1 MNHVTEMI
9 KNLTFDEPET
19 ENDAAHYG
27 IKRRS
32 GRYPWGSGEN
42 PYQHSGDFLSRIEQ
56 LHSRGLT
63 EKQIV
68 DTINSELPDGVEI
81 TTTQLRAYKAIAKSE
96 RRSLEVAR
104 AKSLRADGKS
114 LNEIARIMG
123 YKNDS
128 SVRSLLNEDSEK
140 RMNAARATANALED
154 LIKKK
159 GMLDV
164 GEGAER
170 ELGVSRE
177 KFQQALAILE
187 ADGYPVYTRGVAQ
200 VTNPGRQTIT
210 MVLCPKDTEYK
221 EVYDSSKINS
231 VGDYISYDGGD
242 TFRKAFEYPESMDS
256 KRMKVRFAED
266 GGVDKDGVVEIRPGV
281 KDLSLGNSSYAQ
293 VRILVDGTHYI
304 KGMAVYGDPKDFPDG
319 VDVIFNTNKKKS
331 VPIKGGKESS
341 VLKPIKNDPENP
353 FGALVKEHGGQH
365 YYDDPDGK
373 FVDDLTGKRQSL
385 SLINKTREEGDWG
398 EWSKD
403 LPAQFLSK
411 QSLKLAERQL
421 DLSMADKDSEFAEI
435 KSLTNPTLRKV
446 MLETFANDCDSA
458 AVHLKAASLPR
469 QKYQVILPLTTIK
482 DDEVFAPQFHDGE
495 TVALVRFPHEGIYQI
510 PILKVNNKNKEGRRV
525 ITASA
530 ADAVGISKKT
540 AEKLSG
546 ADFDGDTAL
555 VIPCNS
561 EGSKIKINSKPIDK
575 ELETFDN
582 KMYRFDKIVKDSDGN
597 EHYYRNGAEF
607 RPMKNPNTGTD
618 NTQME
623 MGKISNLVTDMTLMG
638 APDSELIRATKHAM
652 VVIDAAKHGLDYK
665 QSEKDNAI
673 AELKEK
679 YQGHIDE
686 KTGKYKEGAGTLIS
700 RASSPQEVLKR
711 QGTPKINLA
720 TNPKTGKPNPWYDP
734 DKPDGSLI
742 YKEVVE
748 TYTDKKGKTKT
759 RMQDSTRMA
768 ETDDARTLISTL
780 DTPMER
786 LYASYA
792 NHMKDL
798 ANQARIEQANTGRI
812 KYTKEAKEKYS
823 EEREH
828 LLAQL
833 ALAKANAP
841 RERAAQIIAN
851 ATMEAK
857 KQDNPDMTSKEKK
870 KAAQQA
876 LTAARQRVGAQRHA
890 VEISDREWEAIQAGA
905 ISENQLY
912 DILKATDIDKL
923 RERAT
928 PRETTTLSNAK
939 INKIDAMKNSGY
951 TIDEIAKAIGV
962 STSTVNKYLKN

>member
-1 MNHVTEMI
+1 MNKVTELI
-9 KNLTFDEPET
+9 KNLQFDEPESPG
-19 ENDAAHYG
+19 DVSHYG
-27 IKRRS
+27 VKRRS

-42 PYQHSGDFLSRIEQ
+42 PYQHSGDFLSRVEQ
-56 LHSRGLT
+56 LHKKGLS

-68 DTINSELPDGVEI
+68 DAINKELPGGQEI

-114 LNEIARIMG
+114 LNEIAQIMG

-128 SVRSLLNEDSEK
+128 SVRSLLNESSEK
-140 RMNAARATANALED
+140 RMNAAQATANL
-154 LIKKK
+154 LKQQIKEK

-164 GEGAER
+164 GEGVER
-170 ELGVSRE
+170 ELGISRE
-177 KFQQALAILE
+177 KFGQALAILE

-221 EVYDSSKINS
+221 EVYDSSKIHT
-231 VGDYISYDGGD
+231 VKDYISYDGGD
-242 TFRKAFEYPESMDS
+242 TFKKAFEYPASMDG

-266 GGVDKDGVVEIRPGV
+266 GGVQKDGVVELRPGV
-281 KDLSLGNSSYAQ
+281 KDLSLGNSAYAQ

-304 KGMAVYGDPKDFPDG
+304 KGMAVYGDPKDFPEG
-319 VDVIFNTNKKKS
+319 VDVIFNTNKHKN
-331 VPIKGGKESS
+331 VPIFGGKESS
-341 VLKPIKNDPENP
+341 VLKPIKKDPDNP
-353 FGALVKEHGGQH
+353 FGALVKERGGQS

-373 FVDDLTGKRQSL
+373 FTGADGKPQSL

-398 EWSKD
+398 EWSKE
-403 LPAQFLSK
+403 LPSQFLSK
-411 QSLKLAERQL
+411 QTLKLAERQL
-421 DLSMADKDSEFAEI
+421 NLSMMDKESEFAEI

-469 QKYQVILPLTTIK
+469 QKYQVILPLTDIK
-482 DDEVFAPQFHDGE
+482 DNEVFAPQFHDGE

-525 ITASA
+525 ITSSA
-530 ADAVGISKKT
+530 ADAVGISKRT

-561 EGSKIKINSKPIDK
+561 EHSNVRINSKPIDR
-575 ELETFDN
+575 ELEEFDN
-582 KMYRFDKIVKDSDGN
+582 KMYRFDKIVTDSSGK
-597 EHYYRNGAEF
+597 EHYYRGGREF
-607 RPMKNPNTGTD
+607 KPMKNPNTGAD
-618 NTQME
+618 STQME
-623 MGKISNLVTDMTLMG
+623 MGKISNLITDMTLRG
-638 APDSELIRATKHAM
+638 APDSELIRATKHSM

-665 QSEKDNAI
+665 QSEQDNGI
-673 AELKEK
+673 AELKQK

-686 KTGKYKEGAGTLIS
+686 ETGKYKEGAGTLIS
-700 RASSPQEVLKR
+700 RASSPYTVKKR
-711 QGTPKINLA
+711 VGSPKINQ
-720 TNPKTGKPNPWYDP
+720 KGKDWYDP
-734 DKPDGSLI
+734 SKPEGSLI
-742 YKEVVE
+742 YKEVE
-748 TYTDKKGKTKT
+748 EYYTDKKGKQKLRT
-759 RMQDSTRMA
+759 QDSTKMA
-768 ETDDARTLISTL
+768 ETTDARTLISDA

-792 NHMKDL
+792 NHMKNL
-798 ANQARIEQANTGRI
+798 ANQARMEQVHTGRI
-812 KYTKEAKEKYS
+812 QYSSEAKQKYAA
-823 EEREH
+823 EREH
-828 LLAQL
+828 LLSQL
-833 ALAKANAP
+833 AIAQANAP
-841 RERAAQIIAN
+841 RERAAQIMAN

-857 KQDNPDMTSKEKK
+857 RQDNPDMTTKEKK

-876 LTAARQRVGAQRHA
+876 LTAARQAVGAQRHA
-890 VEISDREWEAIQAGA
+890 IEISDREWEAIQAGA

-912 DILKATDIDKL
+912 SILKATDIDKL

-928 PRETTTLSNAK
+928 PRESTSLSTAK
-939 INKIDAMKNSGY
+939 MNKIQAMKNSGY
-951 TIDEIAKAIGV
+951 TIDEIAKAVGV

>member
-1 MNHVTEMI
+1 MNKVADEI
-9 KNLTFDEPET
+9 RNLSFQEPEKP
-19 ENDAAHYG
+19 DDVSHYG
-27 IKRRS
+27 VRKRS

-42 PYQHSGDFLSRIEQ
+42 PYQHSGDFLSRVEQ
-56 LHSRGLT
+56 LHKEGKT
-63 EKQIV
+63 EKEIS
-68 DTINSELPDGVEI
+68 DELGL
-81 TTTQLRAYKAIAKSE
+81 TTTQLRAYKSIAKAE
-96 RRSLEVAR
+96 RRTLEVAR
-104 AKSLRADGKS
+104 AKSLKADGKS

-123 YKNDS
+123 YQNDS
-128 SVRSLLNEDSEK
+128 SVRSLLNENSEK
-140 RMNAARATANALED
+140 RMNAARATAD
-154 LIKKK
+154 LLKQQIEKK

-164 GEGAER
+164 GEGVER

-177 KFQQALAILE
+177 KFGQALAILE
-187 ADGYPVYTRGVAQ
+187 AEGYPVYTRGVAQ

-221 EVYDSSKINS
+221 EVYDSSNINS

-242 TFRKAFEYPESMDS
+242 TFKKAFEYPESMDS
-256 KRMKVRFAED
+256 KRLKVRFAEE

-281 KDLSLGNSSYAQ
+281 EDLSLGNSSYAQ

-341 VLKPIKNDPENP
+341 VLKPIKSDPDNP

-373 FVDDLTGKRQSL
+373 FEDPITGKKQSL

-398 EWSKD
+398 EWSKE
-403 LPAQFLSK
+403 LPSQFLSK

-421 DLSMADKDSEFAEI
+421 GLSMADKDSEFAEI
-435 KSLTNPTLRKV
+435 KSLTNPTLKKV

-510 PILKVNNKNKEGRRV
+510 PILKVNNKNKEGKSV
-525 ITASA
+525 LTASA
-530 ADAVGISKKT
+530 ADAVGISKRT

-546 ADFDGDTAL
+546 ADFDGDTVL

-561 EGSKIKINSKPIDK
+561 EGSKIKINSKPISE
-575 ELETFDN
+575 ELEKFDN
-582 KMYRFDKIVKDSDGN
+582 KMYRFDKIVTDAKGN
-597 EHYYRNGAEF
+597 EHYYRNGIEF
-607 RPMKNPNTGTD
+607 KPMKNPNTGSD
-618 NTQME
+618 STQME
-623 MGKISNLVTDMTLMG
+623 MGKISNLITDMTLRG
-638 APDSELIRATKHAM
+638 APESELIRATKHSM

-665 QSEKDNAI
+665 QSEKDNGI
-673 AELKEK
+673 AELKQR

-686 KTGKYKEGAGTLIS
+686 NTGKYKEGAGTLIS

-711 QGTPKINLA
+711 QGSPKVNLPF
-720 TNPKTGKPNPWYDP
+720 NPKTGKANEWYDP
-734 DKPDGSLI
+734 TKPDGALV

-748 TYTDKKGKTKT
+748 TYTDKNGKTKT
-759 RMQDSTRMA
+759 RMQDSTKMA
-768 ETDDARTLISTL
+768 ETTDARTLISDANTA
-780 DTPMER
+780 MEI
-786 LYASYA
+786 LYAGYA

-798 ANQARIEQANTGRI
+798 ANKARIEMVNTGRI
-812 KYTKEAKEKYS
+812 KYSKDAKEKYS
-823 EEREH
+823 EERDH
-828 LLAQL
+828 LLQQL
-833 ALAKANAP
+833 SIAKANAP
-841 RERAAQIIAN
+841 RERAAQIMAN

-857 KQDNPDMTSKEKK
+857 RQDNPDMTSKEKK

-876 LTAARQRVGAQRHA
+876 LTAARQKVGAQRHA
-890 VEISDREWEAIQAGA
+890 VEISDKEWEAIQAGA

-928 PRETTTLSNAK
+928 PRETTTLSQAK
-939 INKIDAMKNSGY
+939 QNKIEAMKASGY
-951 TIDEIAKAIGV
+951 TIDDIAKACGV
-962 STSTVNKYLKN
+962 STSTVNRYLKN

>member
-1 MNHVTEMI
+1 MNKVADEI
-9 KNLTFDEPET
+9 RNLSFQEPEKP
-19 ENDAAHYG
+19 DDVSHYG
-27 IKRRS
+27 VKKRS

-42 PYQHSGDFLSRIEQ
+42 PYQHSGDFLSRVEQ
-56 LHSRGLT
+56 LHKEGKT
-63 EKQIV
+63 EKEIS
-68 DTINSELPDGVEI
+68 DELGL
-81 TTTQLRAYKAIAKSE
+81 TTTQLRAYKSIAKAE
-96 RRSLEVAR
+96 RRTLEVAR
-104 AKSLRADGKS
+104 AKSLKADGKS

-123 YKNDS
+123 YQNDS
-128 SVRSLLNEDSEK
+128 SVRSLLNENSEK
-140 RMNAARATANALED
+140 RMNAARATAD
-154 LIKKK
+154 LLKQQIEKK

-164 GEGAER
+164 GEGVER

-177 KFQQALAILE
+177 KFGQALAILE
-187 ADGYPVYTRGVAQ
+187 AEGYPVYTRGVAQ

-210 MVLCPKDTEYK
+210 MVLCPKNTEYK
-221 EVYDSSKINS
+221 EVYDSSNINS

-242 TFRKAFEYPESMDS
+242 TFKKAFEYPESMDS
-256 KRMKVRFAED
+256 KRLKVRFAEE

-281 KDLSLGNSSYAQ
+281 EDLSLGNSSYAQ

-341 VLKPIKNDPENP
+341 VLKPIKSDPDNP

-373 FVDDLTGKRQSL
+373 FEDPITGKKQSL

-398 EWSKD
+398 EWSKE
-403 LPAQFLSK
+403 LPSQFLSK

-421 DLSMADKDSEFAEI
+421 GLSMADKDSEFAEI
-435 KSLTNPTLRKV
+435 KSLTNPTLKKV

-510 PILKVNNKNKEGRRV
+510 PILKVNNKNKEGKSV
-525 ITASA
+525 LTASA
-530 ADAVGISKKT
+530 ADAVGISKRT

-546 ADFDGDTAL
+546 ADFDGDTVL

-561 EGSKIKINSKPIDK
+561 EGSKIKINSKPISE
-575 ELETFDN
+575 ELEKFDN
-582 KMYRFDKIVKDSDGN
+582 KMYRFDKIVTDAKGN
-597 EHYYRNGAEF
+597 EHYYRNGIEF
-607 RPMKNPNTGTD
+607 KPMKNPNTGSD
-618 NTQME
+618 STQME
-623 MGKISNLVTDMTLMG
+623 MGKISNLITDMTLRG
-638 APDSELIRATKHAM
+638 APESELIRATKHSM

-665 QSEKDNAI
+665 QSEKDNGI
-673 AELKEK
+673 AELKQR

-686 KTGKYKEGAGTLIS
+686 NTGKYKEGAGTLIS

-711 QGTPKINLA
+711 QGSPKVNLPF
-720 TNPKTGKPNPWYDP
+720 NPKTGKANEWYDP
-734 DKPDGSLI
+734 TKPDGALV

-748 TYTDKKGKTKT
+748 TYTDKNGKTKT
-759 RMQDSTRMA
+759 RMQDSTKMA
-768 ETDDARTLISTL
+768 ETTDARTLISDANTA
-780 DTPMER
+780 MEI
-786 LYASYA
+786 LYAGYA

-798 ANQARIEQANTGRI
+798 ANKARIEMVNTGRI
-812 KYTKEAKEKYS
+812 KYSKDAKDTYS
-823 EEREH
+823 EERNH
-828 LLAQL
+828 LLQQL
-833 ALAKANAP
+833 SIAKANAP
-841 RERAAQIIAN
+841 RERAAQIMAN

-857 KQDNPDMTSKEKK
+857 RQDNPDMTSKEKK

-876 LTAARQRVGAQRHA
+876 LTAARQKVGAQRHA
-890 VEISDREWEAIQAGA
+890 VEISDKEWEAIQAGA

-928 PRETTTLSNAK
+928 PRETTTLSQAK
-939 INKIDAMKNSGY
+939 QNKIEAMKASGY
-951 TIDEIAKAIGV
+951 TIDDIAKACGV
-962 STSTVNKYLKN
+962 STSTVNRYLKN

>member
-1 MNHVTEMI
+1 MNKVADEI
-9 KNLTFDEPET
+9 RNLSFEEPET
-19 ENDAAHYG
+19 PDDLKHYG

-42 PYQHSGDFLSRIEQ
+42 PYQHSGDFLSRVEE
-56 LHSRGLT
+56 LHKQGKT
-63 EKQIV
+63 EKEIA
-68 DTINSELPDGVEI
+68 DELKL

-96 RRSLEVAR
+96 RRSLEVDR

-114 LNEIARIMG
+114 LNEIAKIMG
-123 YKNDS
+123 YTNDS

-231 VGDYISYDGGD
+231 VGDYISYDGGE
-242 TFRKAFEYPESMDS
+242 TFRKSFEYPASMDS

-266 GGVDKDGVVEIRPGV
+266 GGNDKDGVVEIRPGV
-281 KDLSLGNSSYAQ
+281 EDLSLGNSAYAQ

-331 VPIKGGKESS
+331 VPIKGDKVSS
-341 VLKPIKNDPENP
+341 VLKPIKSDPENP
-353 FGALVKEHGGQH
+353 FGALVKEHGGQR
-365 YYDDPDGK
+365 YYDDPNGEY
-373 FVDDLTGKRQSL
+373 VDPKTGNKQSL

-398 EWSKD
+398 EWSKE
-403 LPAQFLSK
+403 LPSQFLSK

-421 DLSMADKDSEFAEI
+421 DLSIADKQSEFAEI
-435 KSLTNPTLRKV
+435 KSLTNPTLKKV
-446 MLETFANDCDSA
+446 MLETFANDCDGA

-482 DDEVFAPQFHDGE
+482 DNEVFAPQFHDGE

-510 PILKVNNKNKEGRRV
+510 PILKVNNKNKEGRKV
-525 ITASA
+525 ITSSA

-546 ADFDGDTAL
+546 ADFDGDTVL
-555 VIPCNS
+555 VIPCNN
-561 EGSKIKINSKPIDK
+561 EGSTIKINSKPINK

-582 KMYRFDKIVKDSDGN
+582 KQYRFDNITKDKDGN
-597 EHYYRNGAEF
+597 EHYWRNGVEF
-607 RPMKNPNTGTD
+607 RPMKNPNTGSD
-618 NTQME
+618 STQME
-623 MGKISNLVTDMTLMG
+623 MGKISNLITDMTLRG
-638 APDSELIRATKHAM
+638 APEHELVRATKHSM

-665 QSEKDNAI
+665 QSEKDNGI
-673 AELKEK
+673 AELKQK

-711 QGTPKINLA
+711 VGSPKVNLKDKA
-720 TNPKTGKPNPWYDP
+720 WYDP
-734 DKPDGSLI
+734 TKPEGALV
-742 YKEVVE
+742 YKEVE
-748 TYTDKKGKTKT
+748 EHYTDKKGKDKIRT
-759 RMQDSTRMA
+759 QDSTKMA
-768 ETDDARTLISTL
+768 ETTDARTLISDANTA
-780 DTPMER
+780 MER
-786 LYASYA
+786 LYANYA
-792 NHMKDL
+792 NTMKDL
-798 ANQARIEQANTGRI
+798 ANQARLEKVDTGRI
-812 KYTKEAKEKYS
+812 KYTKEAKEKYA

-841 RERAAQIIAN
+841 RERAAQILAN

-857 KQDNPDMTSKEKK
+857 RQDNPDMTSKEKK

-876 LTAARQRVGAQRHA
+876 LTAARQRVGAQRQE
-890 VEISDREWEAIQAGA
+890 VDISDKEWEAIQAGA

-939 INKIDAMKNSGY
+939 INKIDAMKASGY

-962 STSTVNKYLKN
+962 STSTVNKYLKK

>member
-1 MNHVTEMI
+1 MNKVADEI
-9 KNLTFDEPET
+9 RNISFEEPET
-19 ENDAAHYG
+19 PDDLKHYG

-42 PYQHSGDFLSRIEQ
+42 PYQHSGDFLSRVEE
-56 LHSRGLT
+56 LHKQGKT
-63 EKQIV
+63 EKEIAE
-68 DTINSELPDGVEI
+68 ELKL

-96 RRSLEVAR
+96 RRSLEVDR

-123 YKNDS
+123 YSNDS

-140 RMNAARATANALED
+140 RMNAARSTANALED
-154 LIKKK
+154 LIKRK

-170 ELGVSRE
+170 ELGVSRG

-231 VGDYISYDGGD
+231 VGDYISYDGGE
-242 TFRKAFEYPESMDS
+242 TFRKSFEYPKSMDS

-266 GGVDKDGVVEIRPGV
+266 GGNDKDGVVEIRPGV
-281 KDLSLGNSSYAQ
+281 EDLSLGNSAYAQ

-319 VDVIFNTNKKKS
+319 VDVIFNTNKKRS
-331 VPIKGGKESS
+331 VPIKGDKVSS
-341 VLKPIKNDPENP
+341 VLKPIKSDPENP
-353 FGALVKEHGGQH
+353 FGALVKEKGGQR
-365 YYDDPDGK
+365 YYDDPNGEYTDPK
-373 FVDDLTGKRQSL
+373 TGKKQSL

-398 EWSKD
+398 EWSKE
-403 LPAQFLSK
+403 LPSQFLSK

-421 DLSMADKDSEFAEI
+421 DLSIADKQSEFAEI
-435 KSLTNPTLRKV
+435 KSLTNPTLKKV
-446 MLETFANDCDSA
+446 MLETFANDCDGA

-482 DDEVFAPQFHDGE
+482 DNEVYAPQFHDGE

-510 PILKVNNKNKEGRRV
+510 PILKVNNKNKEGKRV
-525 ITASA
+525 ITSSA

-546 ADFDGDTAL
+546 ADFDGDTVL
-555 VIPCNS
+555 VIPCNNP
-561 EGSKIKINSKPIDK
+561 GSNIKINSKPINK

-582 KMYRFDKIVKDSDGN
+582 KQYRFDNITKDKDGN
-597 EHYYRNGAEF
+597 EHYWRNGVEF

-623 MGKISNLVTDMTLMG
+623 MGKISNLITDMTLRG
-638 APDSELIRATKHAM
+638 APEHELVRATKHSM

-665 QSEKDNAI
+665 QSEKDNGI
-673 AELKEK
+673 AELKQK

-700 RASSPQEVLKR
+700 RASSPQEVYKR
-711 QGTPKINLA
+711 VGSPKINQ
-720 TNPKTGKPNPWYDP
+720 KGKSWYDP
-734 DKPDGSLI
+734 TKPEGSLV
-742 YKEVVE
+742 YKEVIE
-748 TYTDKKGKTKT
+748 EYTDKKGKTKVRT
-759 RMQDSTRMA
+759 QDSTKMA
-768 ETDDARTLISTL
+768 ETTDARTLISDANTA
-780 DTPMER
+780 MER
-786 LYASYA
+786 LYANYA
-792 NHMKDL
+792 NTMKDL
-798 ANQARIEQANTGRI
+798 ANQARLEKVGTGRI
-812 KYTKEAKEKYS
+812 KYTKEAKEEYS
-823 EEREH
+823 QERDH

-841 RERAAQIIAN
+841 RERAAQIMAN

-857 KQDNPDMTSKEKK
+857 RQENPDMTSKEKK

-876 LTAARQRVGAQRHA
+876 LTAARQRVGAQRQE
-890 VEISDREWEAIQAGA
+890 VDISDREWEAIQAGA

-939 INKIDAMKNSGY
+939 ITKIDAMKASGY

-962 STSTVNKYLKN
+962 STSTVNKYLKK

>member
-1 MNHVTEMI
+1 MNKVADEI
-9 KNLTFDEPET
+9 RNISFEEPET
-19 ENDAAHYG
+19 PDDLKHYG

-42 PYQHSGDFLSRIEQ
+42 PYQHSGDFLSRVEE
-56 LHSRGLT
+56 LHKQGKT
-63 EKQIV
+63 EKEIAEELKL
-68 DTINSELPDGVEI
+68 TI
-81 TTTQLRAYKAIAKSE
+81 TQLRAYKAIAKSE
-96 RRSLEVAR
+96 RRSLEVDR

-123 YKNDS
+123 YSNDS

-140 RMNAARATANALED
+140 RMNAARSTANALED
-154 LIKKK
+154 LIKRK

-170 ELGVSRE
+170 ELGVSQG

-231 VGDYISYDGGD
+231 VGDYISYDGGE
-242 TFRKAFEYPESMDS
+242 TFRKSFEYPKSMDS

-266 GGVDKDGVVEIRPGV
+266 GGNDKDGVVEIRPGV
-281 KDLSLGNSSYAQ
+281 EDLSLGNSAYAQ

-319 VDVIFNTNKKKS
+319 VDVIFNTNKKRS
-331 VPIKGGKESS
+331 VPIKGDKVSS
-341 VLKPIKNDPENP
+341 VLKPIKSDPENP
-353 FGALVKEHGGQH
+353 FGALVKEKGGQR
-365 YYDDPDGK
+365 YYDDPNGEYTDPK
-373 FVDDLTGKRQSL
+373 TGKKQSL

-398 EWSKD
+398 EWSKE
-403 LPAQFLSK
+403 LPSQFLSK

-421 DLSMADKDSEFAEI
+421 DLSIADKQSEFAEI
-435 KSLTNPTLRKV
+435 KSLTNPTLKKV
-446 MLETFANDCDSA
+446 MLETFANDCDGA

-482 DDEVFAPQFHDGE
+482 DNEVYAPQFHDGE

-510 PILKVNNKNKEGRRV
+510 PILKVNNKNKEGKRV
-525 ITASA
+525 ITSSA

-546 ADFDGDTAL
+546 ADFDGDTVL
-555 VIPCNS
+555 VIPCNNP
-561 EGSKIKINSKPIDK
+561 GSNIKINSKPINK

-582 KMYRFDKIVKDSDGN
+582 KQYRFDNITKDKDGN
-597 EHYYRNGAEF
+597 EHYWRNGVEF

-623 MGKISNLVTDMTLMG
+623 MGKISNLITDMTLRG
-638 APDSELIRATKHAM
+638 APEHELVRATKHSM

-665 QSEKDNAI
+665 QSEKDNGI
-673 AELKEK
+673 AELKQK

-700 RASSPQEVLKR
+700 RASSPQEVYKR
-711 QGTPKINLA
+711 VGSPKINQ
-720 TNPKTGKPNPWYDP
+720 KGKSWYDP
-734 DKPDGSLI
+734 TKPEGSLV
-742 YKEVVE
+742 YKEVIE
-748 TYTDKKGKTKT
+748 EYTDKKGKTKVRT
-759 RMQDSTRMA
+759 QDSTKMA
-768 ETDDARTLISTL
+768 ETTDARTLISDANTA
-780 DTPMER
+780 MER
-786 LYASYA
+786 LYANYA
-792 NHMKDL
+792 NTMKDL
-798 ANQARIEQANTGRI
+798 ANQARLEKVGTGRI
-812 KYTKEAKEKYS
+812 KYTKEAKEEYS
-823 EEREH
+823 QERDH

-841 RERAAQIIAN
+841 RERAAQIMAN

-857 KQDNPDMTSKEKK
+857 RQENPDMTSKEKK

-876 LTAARQRVGAQRHA
+876 LTAARQRVGAQRQE
-890 VEISDREWEAIQAGA
+890 VDISDREWEAIQAGA

-939 INKIDAMKNSGY
+939 ITKIDAMKASGY

-962 STSTVNKYLKN
+962 STSTVNKYLKK

>member
-1 MNHVTEMI
+1 MNKVADAI
-9 KNLTFDEPET
+9 RNRRFDESDNPA
-19 ENDAAHYG
+19 DVKHYG

-56 LHSRGLT
+56 LHKKGLS

-68 DTINSELPDGVEI
+68 DAINKELPDGQEI

-104 AKSLRADGKS
+104 AKSLRDDGKS

-128 SVRSLLNEDSEK
+128 SVRSLLNENSER
-140 RMNAARATANALED
+140 RMNAAQATADIL
-154 LIKKK
+154 KKTIAEK
-159 GMLDV
+159 GMIDV
-164 GEGAER
+164 GEGVER

-177 KFQQALAILE
+177 KFGQALAILE
-187 ADGYPVYTRGVAQ
+187 AEGYPVYTRGVAQ

-221 EVYDSSKINS
+221 EVYDSSKIHT
-231 VGDYISYDGGD
+231 VKDYISYDGGD

-256 KRMKVRFAED
+256 KRLKVRFAEE
-266 GGVDKDGVVEIRPGV
+266 GGVNKDGVVEIRPGV
-281 KDLSLGNSSYAQ
+281 EDLSLGKSAYAQ

-319 VDVIFNTNKKKS
+319 VDIIFNTNKKKS

-341 VLKPIKNDPENP
+341 VLKPIKSDPENP

-365 YYDDPDGK
+365 YYDDPKGK
-373 FVDDLTGKRQSL
+373 FTDPETGKKQSL

-398 EWSKD
+398 EWSKE
-403 LPAQFLSK
+403 LPSQFLSK
-411 QSLKLAERQL
+411 QTQKLAERQL
-421 DLSMADKDSEFAEI
+421 GLSIADKESEYAEI
-435 KSLTNPTLRKV
+435 KALTNPTLKKV

-482 DDEVFAPQFHDGE
+482 DNEVYAPQFHDGE
-495 TVALVRFPHEGIYQI
+495 TLALVRFPHEGIYQI
-510 PILKVNNKNKEGRRV
+510 PILKVNNKNKEGKRV
-525 ITASA
+525 ITPSA

-546 ADFDGDTAL
+546 ADFDGDTVL

-582 KMYRFDKIVKDSDGN
+582 KMYRFDKIVTDTKGN
-597 EHYYRNGAEF
+597 EHYYRNGIEF
-607 RPMKNPNTGTD
+607 KPMKNPNTGTD

-623 MGKISNLVTDMTLMG
+623 MGKISNLITDMTLMG
-638 APDSELIRATKHAM
+638 APDSELVRATTPSM

-665 QSEKDNAI
+665 QSEKDNGI
-673 AELKEK
+673 AELKRK

-686 KTGKYKEGAGTLIS
+686 ETGKYKEGAGTLIS

-711 QGTPKINLA
+711 QGSPKINLPV
-720 TNPKTGKPNPWYDP
+720 NPKTGKANPWYDP
-734 DKPDGSLI
+734 NKPEGSLI

-748 TYTDKKGKTKT
+748 TYTDKHGKTKVRT
-759 RMQDSTRMA
+759 QDSTKMA
-768 ETDDARTLISTL
+768 ETTDARTLISNA

-792 NHMKDL
+792 NKMKDM
-798 ANQARIEQANTGRI
+798 ANQARIEMANTGRI
-812 KYTKEAKEKYS
+812 QYSSEAKEKYS
-823 EEREH
+823 EERKS
-828 LLAQL
+828 LLNQLEIAQ
-833 ALAKANAP
+833 ANAP
-841 RERAAQIIAN
+841 RERAAQIMAN
-851 ATMEAK
+851 ATLEAK
-857 KQDNPDMTSKEKK
+857 KQENPDMTSKEKK

-876 LTAARQRVGAQRHA
+876 LTSARLQVGAQRHA
-890 VEISDREWEAIQAGA
+890 IEISDREWEAIQAGA

-912 DILKATDIDKL
+912 SILKATDLDKL

-928 PRETTTLSNAK
+928 PRESTTLSQAK
-939 INKIDAMKNSGY
+939 QNKIEAMKASGY
-951 TIDEIAKAIGV
+951 TIDDIARAVGV
-962 STSTVNKYLKN
+962 STSTVNKYLK

>member
-1 MNHVTEMI
+1 MNKVADEI
-9 KNLTFDEPET
+9 RNLSFEEPET
-19 ENDAAHYG
+19 PDDLKHYG

-42 PYQHSGDFLSRIEQ
+42 PYQHSGDFLSRVEE
-56 LHSRGLT
+56 LHKQGKT
-63 EKQIV
+63 EKEIA
-68 DTINSELPDGVEI
+68 DELKL

-96 RRSLEVAR
+96 RRSLEVDR

-123 YKNDS
+123 YTNDS

-231 VGDYISYDGGD
+231 VGDYISYDGGE
-242 TFRKAFEYPESMDS
+242 TFRKSFEYPASMDS

-266 GGVDKDGVVEIRPGV
+266 GGNDKDGVVEIRPGV
-281 KDLSLGNSSYAQ
+281 EDLSLGNSAYAQ

-331 VPIKGGKESS
+331 VPIKGDKVSS
-341 VLKPIKNDPENP
+341 VLKPIKSDPENP
-353 FGALVKEHGGQH
+353 FGALVKEHGGQR
-365 YYDDPDGK
+365 YYDDPNGEYTDPK
-373 FVDDLTGKRQSL
+373 TGNKQSL

-398 EWSKD
+398 EWSKE
-403 LPAQFLSK
+403 LPSQFLSK

-421 DLSMADKDSEFAEI
+421 DLSIADKQSEFAEI
-435 KSLTNPTLRKV
+435 KSLTNPTLKKV
-446 MLETFANDCDSA
+446 MLETFANDCDGA

-482 DDEVFAPQFHDGE
+482 DNEVFAPQFHDGE

-510 PILKVNNKNKEGRRV
+510 PILKVNNKNKEGKRV
-525 ITASA
+525 ITSSA

-546 ADFDGDTAL
+546 ADFDGDTVL
-555 VIPCNS
+555 VIPCNN
-561 EGSKIKINSKPIDK
+561 EGSTIKINSKPINK

-582 KMYRFDKIVKDSDGN
+582 KQYRFDNITKDKDGN
-597 EHYYRNGAEF
+597 EHYWRNGVEF

-623 MGKISNLVTDMTLMG
+623 MGKISNLITDMTLRG
-638 APDSELIRATKHAM
+638 APEHELVRATKHSM

-665 QSEKDNAI
+665 QSEKDNGI
-673 AELKEK
+673 AELKQK

-700 RASSPQEVLKR
+700 RASSPYEVNKR
-711 QGTPKINLA
+711 VGSPKINL
-720 TNPKTGKPNPWYDP
+720 KDKSWYDP
-734 DKPDGSLI
+734 TKPEGALV
-742 YKEVVE
+742 YKEVE
-748 TYTDKKGKTKT
+748 EHYTDKKGKDKIRT
-759 RMQDSTRMA
+759 QDSTKMA
-768 ETDDARTLISTL
+768 ETTDARTLISDANTA
-780 DTPMER
+780 MER
-786 LYASYA
+786 LYANYA
-792 NHMKDL
+792 NTMKDL
-798 ANQARIEQANTGRI
+798 ANQARLEKVDTGRI
-812 KYTKEAKEKYS
+812 KYTKEAKEKYA

-841 RERAAQIIAN
+841 RERAAQILAN

-857 KQDNPDMTSKEKK
+857 RQDNPDMTSKEKK

-876 LTAARQRVGAQRHA
+876 LTAARQRVGAQRQE
-890 VEISDREWEAIQAGA
+890 VDISDKEWEAIQAGA

-939 INKIDAMKNSGY
+939 ITKIDAMKASGY

-962 STSTVNKYLKN
+962 STSTVNKYLKK

>member
-1 MNHVTEMI
+1 MNPVAEEI
-9 KNLTFDEPET
+9 RNLSFDEPEK
-19 ENDAAHYG
+19 EDDLQHYG
-27 IKRRS
+27 VKRRS

-42 PYQHSGDFLSRIEQ
+42 PYQHSGDFLSRVEE
-56 LHSRGLT
+56 LHRAGKS
-63 EKQIV
+63 EK
-68 DTINSELPDGVEI
+68 EI
-81 TTTQLRAYKAIAKSE
+81 ADEMNLTTTQLRAYKAIAKSE
-96 RRSLEVAR
+96 RRSLEVDR

-123 YKNDS
+123 YSNDS
-128 SVRSLLNEDSEK
+128 SVRSLLNENSEK
-140 RMNAARATANALED
+140 RMNAAQATADIL
-154 LIKKK
+154 KKQIEAK

-164 GEGAER
+164 GEGVER

-177 KFQQALAILE
+177 KFGQALAILE
-187 ADGYPVYTRGVAQ
+187 AEGYPVYTRGVAQ

-242 TFRKAFEYPESMDS
+242 TFKKAFEYPESMDS
-256 KRMKVRFAED
+256 KRLKVRFAEQ
-266 GGVDKDGVVEIRPGV
+266 GGNDKDGVVEIRPGV
-281 KDLSLGNSSYAQ
+281 EDLSLGNSAYAQ

-319 VDVIFNTNKKKS
+319 VDVIFNTNKKQS

-341 VLKPIKNDPENP
+341 VLKPIKSDPENP
-353 FGALVKEHGGQH
+353 FGALVKEHGGQR

-373 FVDDLTGKRQSL
+373 FVDELTGKKQSL

-398 EWSKD
+398 EWSKE
-403 LPAQFLSK
+403 LPSQFLSK
-411 QSLKLAERQL
+411 QSLKLAEKQL
-421 DLSMADKDSEFAEI
+421 NLSMADKDSEFSEI
-435 KSLTNPTLRKV
+435 KGLTNPTLKKV

-482 DDEVFAPQFHDGE
+482 DNEVFAPQFHDGE

-510 PILKVNNKNKEGRRV
+510 PILKVNNKNKEGRNV
-525 ITASA
+525 ITATA

-546 ADFDGDTAL
+546 ADFDGDTVL

-561 EGSKIKINSKPIDK
+561 EGSKIKINSKPINKD
-575 ELETFDN
+575 LEKFDN
-582 KMYRFDKIVKDSDGN
+582 KMYRFDKIVTDSDGN
-597 EHYYRNGAEF
+597 EHYYRNGTEF

-623 MGKISNLVTDMTLMG
+623 MGKISNLITDMTLRG
-638 APDSELIRATKHAM
+638 APENELVRATKHAM

-665 QSEKDNAI
+665 QSEKDNGV
-673 AELKEK
+673 AELKQK
-679 YQGHIDE
+679 YQGHIDAA
-686 KTGKYKEGAGTLIS
+686 TGKYKEGAGTLIS
-700 RASSPQEVLKR
+700 RASSPETVLKR
-711 QGTPKINLA
+711 QGSPKTNLMV
-720 TNPKTGKPNPWYDP
+720 NPKTGKKNEWYDP
-734 DKPDGSLI
+734 TKPEGALI

-759 RMQDSTRMA
+759 RTQDSTKMS
-768 ETDDARTLISTL
+768 ETTDARTLISDA

-798 ANQARIEQANTGRI
+798 ANQARIEVAKTGRI
-812 KYTKEAKEKYS
+812 KHTKEAKEQYA

-833 ALAKANAP
+833 AVSKANAP
-841 RERAAQIIAN
+841 RERYAQILAN

-857 KQDNPDMTSKEKK
+857 KQENPDMTSKEKK
-870 KAAQQA
+870 KASQQA
-876 LTAARQRVGAQRHA
+876 LTAARQKVGAQRHPID
-890 VEISDREWEAIQAGA
+890 ISDKEWEAIQAGA

-928 PRETTTLSNAK
+928 PRETTTLSSAK
-939 INKIDAMKNSGY
+939 QNKIEAMKASGY
-951 TIDEIAKAIGV
+951 TIDDIAKAVGV
-962 STSTVNKYLKN
+962 STSTVNRYLKN